1 MSRIAFGPVQAGRAI
16 GLGAFDFEGV
26 EAVRVQIGTHGLDV
40 ERGGAGGDAGR
51 HPAAYEARDSDNA

>member
-1 MSRIAFGPVQAGRAI
+1 MQVGRAI

-40 ERGGAGGDAGR
+40 ERGDAAIAMQR
-51 HPAAYEARDSDNA
+51 MRSPRLRD